1 MKQNKIKYIASVL
14 TLFTINS
21 NAIDINQQGGSIVFD
36 EIGVG
41 KLQLKIKSPDN
52 QVKSFE
58 VSQNYF
64 ELSPETL
71 GYKSLLNG
79 QYKYEVA
86 SIVDGGEITTGLREL
101 NDSVLTKEYTDSV
114 DKQKIYYSGTFTIAN
129 DTLVSDFPENNEK
142 GVATDIDGDS
152 RAQVIVNDLVV
163 QGSNCVGLDCTTGES
178 FGSDTI
184 RLKENNLRIHFQD
197 TSNSASFPSNDW
209 RIVANDSNNGGL
221 NYLGIE
227 DSNTGRMPF
236 RVEAGADAN
245 NLYVESDGDV
255 GIKTANPVV
264 DLHIV
269 EGNTPTLRLEQDG
282 SDGFTPQTWDVAG
295 NEANFFVRDV
305 TNGSKLSL
313 RIEPNTPQD
322 TLYLDSTGNV
332 GIGKSNP
339 DAKVHVLTNDDS
351 GKLLFENTN
360 STQADRVVFH
370 LKNNGKPQFK
380 LENTGNS
387 KSWVITAGNKL
398 VIEKTDGTRVMDLD
412 EDGNLR
418 ISGTITPN
426 VVF

>member
-21 NAIDINQQGGSIVFD
+21 NAIDINQQGGNIVLD

-114 DKQKIYYSGTFTIAN
+114 EKQKIYYSGTFTIAN
-129 DTLVSDFPENNEK
+129 DILVSDFPENNEK
-142 GVATDIDGDS
+142 GVANDTDGGTF
-152 RAQVIVNDLVV
+152 AQVIANDLVV

-178 FGSDTI
+178 FCSDTI

-197 TSNSASFPSNDW
+197 TSSTGAFPSNDW
-209 RIVANDSNNGGL
+209 RIIANDSNNGGL

-245 NLYVESDGDV
+245 NLYVEADGDV

-282 SDGFTPQTWDVAG
+282 SDGFTPQIWDVAG
-295 NEANFFVRDV
+295 NEVNFFVRDV
-305 TNGSKLSL
+305 TNGSKLSF

-387 KSWVITAGNKL
+387 KSWIITAGNKL
-398 VIEKTDGTRVMDLD
+398 VIENSDGTRVMDLD

-418 ISGTITPN
+418 ISGNITTN
-426 VVF
+426 QVF

>member
-236 RVEAGADAN
+236 RVEAGVDAN

>member
-21 NAIDINQQGGSIVFD
+21 NAIDINQQGGNIVLD

-114 DKQKIYYSGTFTIAN
+114 EKQKIYYSGTFTIAN
-129 DTLVSDFPENNEK
+129 DILVSDFPENNEK
-142 GVATDIDGDS
+142 GVANDTDGGTF
-152 RAQVIVNDLVV
+152 AQVIANDLVV

-197 TSNSASFPSNDW
+197 TSSTGAFPSNDW
-209 RIVANDSNNGGL
+209 RIIANDSNNGGL

-245 NLYVESDGDV
+245 NLYVEADGDV

-282 SDGFTPQTWDVAG
+282 SDGFTPQIWDVAG
-295 NEANFFVRDV
+295 NEVNFFVRDV
-305 TNGSKLSL
+305 TNGSKLSF

-387 KSWVITAGNKL
+387 KSWIITAGNKL
-398 VIEKTDGTRVMDLD
+398 VIENSDGTRVMDLD

-418 ISGTITPN
+418 ISGNITTN
-426 VVF
+426 QVF

>member
-1 MKQNKIKYIASVL
+1 M
-14 TLFTINS
+14 
-21 NAIDINQQGGSIVFD
+21 
-36 EIGVG
+36 
-41 KLQLKIKSPDN
+41 
-52 QVKSFE
+52 
-58 VSQNYF
+58 
-64 ELSPETL
+64 
-71 GYKSLLNG
+71 
-79 QYKYEVA
+79 
-86 SIVDGGEITTGLREL
+86 
-101 NDSVLTKEYTDSV
+101 LTKEYTDSV
-114 DKQKIYYSGTFTIAN
+114 EKQKIYYSGTFTIAN
-129 DTLVSDFPENNEK
+129 DILVSDFPENNEK
-142 GVATDIDGDS
+142 GVANDTDGGTF
-152 RAQVIVNDLVV
+152 AQVIANDLVV

-197 TSNSASFPSNDW
+197 TSSTGAFPSNDW
-209 RIVANDSNNGGL
+209 RIIANDSNNGGL

-245 NLYVESDGDV
+245 NLYVEADGDV

-282 SDGFTPQTWDVAG
+282 SDGFTPQIWDVAG
-295 NEANFFVRDV
+295 NEVNFFVRDV
-305 TNGSKLSL
+305 TNGSKLSF

-387 KSWVITAGNKL
+387 KSWIITAGNKL
-398 VIEKTDGTRVMDLD
+398 VIENSDGTRVMDLD

-418 ISGTITPN
+418 ISGNITTN
-426 VVF
+426 QVF

>member
-21 NAIDINQQGGSIVFD
+21 NAIDINQQGGNIVLD

-52 QVKSFE
+52 QVKRFE

-114 DKQKIYYSGTFTIAN
+114 EKQKIYYSGTFTIAN
-129 DTLVSDFPENNEK
+129 DILVSDFPENNEK
-142 GVATDIDGDS
+142 GVANDTDGGTF
-152 RAQVIVNDLVV
+152 AQVIANDLVV

-197 TSNSASFPSNDW
+197 TSSTGAFPSNDW
-209 RIVANDSNNGGL
+209 RIIANDSNNGGL

-245 NLYVESDGDV
+245 NLYVEADGDV

-282 SDGFTPQTWDVAG
+282 SDGFTPQIWDVAG
-295 NEANFFVRDV
+295 NEVNFFVRDV
-305 TNGSKLSL
+305 TNGSKLSF

-387 KSWVITAGNKL
+387 KSWIITAGNKL
-398 VIEKTDGTRVMDLD
+398 VIENSDGTRVMDLD

-418 ISGTITPN
+418 ISGNITTN
-426 VVF
+426 QVF

>member
-21 NAIDINQQGGSIVFD
+21 NAIDINQQGGNIVLD

-114 DKQKIYYSGTFTIAN
+114 EKQKIYYSGTFTIAN
-129 DTLVSDFPENNEK
+129 DILVSDFPENNEK
-142 GVATDIDGDS
+142 GVANDTDGGTF
-152 RAQVIVNDLVV
+152 AQVIANDLVV

-197 TSNSASFPSNDW
+197 TSSTGAFPSNDW
-209 RIVANDSNNGGL
+209 RIIANDSNNGGL

-245 NLYVESDGDV
+245 NLYVEADGDV

-282 SDGFTPQTWDVAG
+282 SDGFTPQIWDVAG
-295 NEANFFVRDV
+295 NEVNFFVRDV
-305 TNGSKLSL
+305 TNGSKLSF

>member
-197 TSNSASFPSNDW
+197 TSNSASFPSVRRQIILDH
-209 RIVANDSNNGGL
+209 S
-221 NYLGIE
+221 
-227 DSNTGRMPF
+227 PH
-236 RVEAGADAN
+236 
-245 NLYVESDGDV
+245 
-255 GIKTANPVV
+255 K
-264 DLHIV
+264 
-269 EGNTPTLRLEQDG
+269 LR
-282 SDGFTPQTWDVAG
+282 
-295 NEANFFVRDV
+295 
-305 TNGSKLSL
+305 
-313 RIEPNTPQD
+313 D
-322 TLYLDSTGNV
+322 TLIHFV
-332 GIGKSNP
+332 
-339 DAKVHVLTNDDS
+339 
-351 GKLLFENTN
+351 
-360 STQADRVVFH
+360 
-370 LKNNGKPQFK
+370 
-380 LENTGNS
+380 
-387 KSWVITAGNKL
+387 
-398 VIEKTDGTRVMDLD
+398 
-412 EDGNLR
+412 
-418 ISGTITPN
+418 
-426 VVF
+426 

>member
-21 NAIDINQQGGSIVFD
+21 NAIDINQQGGNIVLD

-114 DKQKIYYSGTFTIAN
+114 EKQKIYYSGTFTIAN
-129 DTLVSDFPENNEK
+129 DILVSDFPENNEK
-142 GVATDIDGDS
+142 GVANDTDGGTF
-152 RAQVIVNDLVV
+152 AQVIANDLVV

-197 TSNSASFPSNDW
+197 TSSTGAFPSNDW
-209 RIVANDSNNGGL
+209 RIIANDSNNGGL

-245 NLYVESDGDV
+245 NLYVEADGDV

-282 SDGFTPQTWDVAG
+282 SDGFTPQIWDVAG
-295 NEANFFVRDV
+295 NEVNFFVRDV
-305 TNGSKLSL
+305 TNGSKLSF

-418 ISGTITPN
+418 ISGNITTN
-426 VVF
+426 QVF

>member
-114 DKQKIYYSGTFTIAN
+114 EKQKIYYSGTFTIAN
-129 DTLVSDFPENNEK
+129 DILVSDFPENNEK
-142 GVATDIDGDS
+142 GVANDTDGGTF
-152 RAQVIVNDLVV
+152 AQVIANDLVV

-197 TSNSASFPSNDW
+197 TSSTGAFPSNDW
-209 RIVANDSNNGGL
+209 RIIANDSNNGGL

-245 NLYVESDGDV
+245 NLYVEADGDV

-282 SDGFTPQTWDVAG
+282 SDGFTPQIWDVAG
-295 NEANFFVRDV
+295 NEVNFFVRDV
-305 TNGSKLSL
+305 TNGSKLSF

-387 KSWVITAGNKL
+387 KSWIITAGNKL
-398 VIEKTDGTRVMDLD
+398 VIENSDGTRVMDLD

-418 ISGTITPN
+418 ISGNITTN
-426 VVF
+426 QVF

>member
-21 NAIDINQQGGSIVFD
+21 NAIDINQQGGNIVLD

-114 DKQKIYYSGTFTIAN
+114 EKQKIYYSGTFTIAN
-129 DTLVSDFPENNEK
+129 DILVSDFPENNEK
-142 GVATDIDGDS
+142 GVANDTDGGTF
-152 RAQVIVNDLVV
+152 AQVIANDLVV

-197 TSNSASFPSNDW
+197 TSSTGAFPSNDW
-209 RIVANDSNNGGL
+209 RIIAKDSNTGGL

-245 NLYVESDGDV
+245 NLYVEADGDV

-282 SDGFTPQTWDVAG
+282 SDGFTPQIWDVAG
-295 NEANFFVRDV
+295 NEVNFFVRDV
-305 TNGSKLSL
+305 TNGSKLSF

-387 KSWVITAGNKL
+387 KSWIITAGNKL
-398 VIEKTDGTRVMDLD
+398 VIENSDGTRVMDLD

-418 ISGTITPN
+418 ISGNITTN
-426 VVF
+426 QVF